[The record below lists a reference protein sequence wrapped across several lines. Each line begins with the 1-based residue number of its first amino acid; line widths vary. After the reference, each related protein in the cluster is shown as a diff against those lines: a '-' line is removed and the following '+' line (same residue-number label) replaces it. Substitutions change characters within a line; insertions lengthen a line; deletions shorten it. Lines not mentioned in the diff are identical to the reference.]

1 MIAVLCSAM
10 AMLGSSASA
19 SGKHKRSS
27 GTIPGANWFRGPAL
41 LSSAEREDFD
51 LVNADRAQAGV
62 GPLETSAA
70 LEAIAKKR
78 VLEMAAR
85 NSDYAGYDVAV
96 NIKRAKLC
104 SRGNREIEDQLQG
117 GGGDYPEI
125 ELDPRWTVFAVA
137 IYTDQQGTYE
147 VEDYADPCGLKPF
160 KPLRLPKA
168 SAQFEGLA
176 VSVGAPGTGAA
187 LYPPGETITSP
198 TACNPAAGLYAMVRY
213 SGSSSGYF
221 FGIATPGGP
230 IDQPAKPGSNAI
242 LLATG
247 LGEEPYSFA
256 FAVDARIKLPDGDH
270 VAVQLPTG
278 PFGGKFTTLSLNC

>member
-1 MIAVLCSAM
+1 
-10 AMLGSSASA
+10 
-19 SGKHKRSS
+19 
-27 GTIPGANWFRGPAL
+27 
-41 LSSAEREDFD
+41 
-51 LVNADRAQAGV
+51 
-62 GPLETSAA
+62 
-70 LEAIAKKR
+70 
-78 VLEMAAR
+78 MAAR

-104 SRGNREIEDQLQG
+104 SRGDREIEDQLQGG

-137 IYTDQQGTYE
+137 IYTDRQGTYE
-147 VEDYADPCGLKPF
+147 VEDYADPCGAKPF
-160 KPLRLPKA
+160 KPLTLPKA

-176 VSVGAPGTGAA
+176 VSVGAPATSAA

-198 TACNPAAGLYAMVRY
+198 AACNPAAGLYAVVRY
-213 SGSSSGYF
+213 AGSSLGYF

-230 IDQPAKPGSNAI
+230 IDQPAKPGTNAI

-247 LGEEPYSFA
+247 LGAQPYSFA
-256 FAVDARIKLPDGDH
+256 FAVDARIRLPDGDH

-278 PFGGKFTTLSLNC
+278 PFGGKFITLSPNC